1 MHLSRPDVPVSAAGV
16 WESMSDDPL
25 TPESASSVS
34 FQTENAAPAESP
46 VAGESPGGGNG
57 QPASVPGE
65 GFPRPHRRRR
75 RRRRRGGGRGPSAG
89 GIGKPEELAVT
100 GPEHPVEGV
109 LFIPPKETAPGVL
122 VSSRANYIPTPRDP
136 LVPRDLITREGLEA
150 GALVAA
156 LAVDGNRPVVKR
168 VETIEGLPP
177 AAFRQ
182 RPAFGELVSI
192 DPHDHLKLETEPDE
206 MCGRVVDLLAPIGRG
221 QRCLIVAP
229 PKAGKTTLLKRMA
242 HAVSVNDPDVYVIV
256 LLIDER
262 PEEITDFRRSVRGEV
277 IASSADLSAENHIA
291 VAEIVAER
299 ARRLVECGKHAIIF
313 LDSITRMARAY
324 NHMQKGGGKILSGG
338 IDARTMEKPRR
349 FFGAAR
355 NAEGGGSLTII
366 ATALVD
372 TGSRMDEII
381 FQEFKGTGNTEILLD
396 RDLFN
401 RRIFP
406 CINIPQSGTR
416 KEEKI
421 YDPEELPKIVKLRR
435 ALAAV
440 DKIQAMELVLGRL
453 SKFRTNA
460 DFLKSF

>member
-1 MHLSRPDVPVSAAGV
+1 
-16 WESMSDDPL
+16 MSEDPL
-25 TPESASSVS
+25 STQGSGSFSA
-34 FQTENAAPAESP
+34 QTETPST
-46 VAGESPGGGNG
+46 
-57 QPASVPGE
+57 GE
-65 GFPRPHRRRR
+65 GPARPHRRRR
-75 RRRRRGGGRGPSAG
+75 RRRRRGGGRPPLANGAS
-89 GIGKPEELAVT
+89 ERLDELAVA
-100 GPEHPVEGV
+100 GPERPVEGV
-109 LFIPPKETAPGVL
+109 LFLPPRDNAPGVL
-122 VSSRANYIPTPRDP
+122 VSATRNYLPTPGDP
-136 LVPRDLITREGLEA
+136 LAPRDVVVREGLEA
-150 GALVAA
+150 GAMITGI
-156 LAVDGNRPVVKR
+156 AVEGSRPVLKR
-168 VETIEGLPP
+168 VEKIEGLEPS
-177 AAFRQ
+177 AFRQ
-182 RPAFGELVSI
+182 RPSFNELVSI

-324 NHMQKGGGKILSGG
+324 NHMQKGGGKIMSGG

-366 ATALVD
+366 ATALID

-381 FQEFKGTGNTEILLD
+381 FQEFKGTGNTEIVLD

-416 KEEKI
+416 KEEKL
-421 YDPEELPKIVKLRR
+421 YAPEELPKIIKLRR

-453 SKFRTNA
+453 SKFKANA